1 MIYMRMRRTATKHY
15 EIREFREIVAEGGYR
30 TPTGLKFMVRYV
42 DNECRLYVDN
52 FTMNM
57 IVDIEGRTTRME
69 VDEME
74 RPYMLLT
81 SHDIANEIKVLLV
94 EAHTKHGLE

>member
-1 MIYMRMRRTATKHY
+1 MVRMRRTATKHY
-15 EIREFREIVAEGGYR
+15 EIKGFDQIGAEGGYR
-30 TPTGLKFMVRYV
+30 TPTGFRFMIRHV

-52 FTMNM
+52 FTINM
-57 IVDIEGRTTRME
+57 IVEIEGRTTRME
-69 VDEME
+69 IDEME

-81 SHDIANEIKVLLV
+81 SNDIANEIKTLLV

>member
-1 MIYMRMRRTATKHY
+1 MVRMARMRRTATKHY
-15 EIREFREIVAEGGYR
+15 EIKG
-30 TPTGLKFMVRYV
+30 FMIRYV

-52 FTMNM
+52 FTINM
-57 IVDIEGRTTRME
+57 IVEIEGRTTRME
-69 VDEME
+69 VDDME

-81 SHDIANEIKVLLV
+81 SNDIANEVRVLLV

>member
-1 MIYMRMRRTATKHY
+1 MARMRRTATKHY
-15 EIREFREIVAEGGYR
+15 EIKGFDQIGAEGGYR
-30 TPTGLKFMVRYV
+30 TPTGFRFMVRTAG
-42 DNECRLYVDN
+42 NECRLYVDN
-52 FTMNM
+52 FTINA

-74 RPYMLLT
+74 RPYMLLN
-81 SHDIANEIKVLLV
+81 SNDIANEIKVLLT

>member
-1 MIYMRMRRTATKHY
+1 
-15 EIREFREIVAEGGYR
+15 
-30 TPTGLKFMVRYV
+30 
-42 DNECRLYVDN
+42 
-52 FTMNM
+52 MNM
-57 IVDIEGRTTRME
+57 IVEIEGRTTRME

-81 SHDIANEIKVLLV
+81 SHDIANEIKTLLV

>member
-1 MIYMRMRRTATKHY
+1 MVHMRMRRTATKHY
-15 EIREFREIVAEGGYR
+15 EIKGFNEIKAEGGYR
-30 TPTGLKFMVRYV
+30 TPTGFRFMVRYV

-52 FTMNM
+52 QTINA

-81 SHDIANEIKVLLV
+81 SNDIANEIKTLLMD
-94 EAHTKHGLE
+94 AHTKHGLE